1 MVIKSLS
8 RKLLILALLL
18 VPTIAWADTTDNT
31 TYNSGSYGDCNYGS
45 CLITLSSDGAVSLDT
60 TPTQAGSCTI
70 ASNDVSVLTDSTAG
84 YSVQLASSTTDTNLV
99 NGSSTI
105 ATSSGTAASPAILNP
120 NAWGW
125 RIDGFSG
132 FGSGP
137 TSAQSNITAPISSF
151 AGVPASNVTPA
162 TIKTSGSAANP
173 AVVTRV
179 WYALCADISVLNGTY
194 TSQVTYTATT
204 N

>member
-1 MVIKSLS
+1 MRLARS
-8 RKLLILALLL
+8 LLIASLLLFLPTLAL
-18 VPTIAWADTTDNT
+18 ADTTDNT
-31 TYNSGSYGDCNYGS
+31 NYGSGSYGDCNYGS
-45 CLITLSSDGAVSLDT
+45 CSITLSSSGAVALDV
-60 TPTQAGSCTI
+60 TPTQSGSCSI
-70 ASNDVSVLTDSTAG
+70 ASDDVSVLTDSTSG
-84 YSVQLASSTTDTNLV
+84 YNVQLASSTTNTNLV

-105 ATSSGTAASPAILNP
+105 TTASGTAASPSILSP

-125 RIDGFSG
+125 RVDGLSG

-151 AGVPASNVTPA
+151 AGVPASNASPT
-162 TIKTSGSAANP
+162 TIKSSSSAANP
-173 AVVTRV
+173 AVITTV

-194 TSQVTYTATT
+194 TTQVTYTATT

>member
-1 MVIKSLS
+1 MRLRRS
-8 RKLLILALLL
+8 LLILIIVL
-18 VPTIAWADTTDNT
+18 VPSIARANTTDST
-31 TYNSGSYGDCNYGS
+31 TYGSGNYGDCNYGS
-45 CLITLSSDGAVSLDT
+45 CSITLSSGGAVNLDI
-60 TPTQAGSCTI
+60 TPTQTGKCSI
-70 ASNDVSVLTDSTAG
+70 ASDVVSVLTDSTSG
-84 YSVQLASSTTDTNLV
+84 YTVQLASSTTSTDLE
-99 NGSSTI
+99 NGASTI

-162 TIKTSGSAANP
+162 TIKTSSSPANP
-173 AVVTRV
+173 AVDTMV
-179 WYALCADISVLNGTY
+179 WYGLCADTSVLNGTY
-194 TSQVTYTATT
+194 TTQVTYTATT

>member
-1 MVIKSLS
+1 MRLLRSLAIAI
-8 RKLLILALLL
+8 LIFVPSIAL
-18 VPTIAWADTTDNT
+18 ADTTDNT
-31 TYNSGSYGDCNYGS
+31 TYGSGNYGDCNYGS
-45 CLITLSSDGAVSLDT
+45 CSITLSSGGAVNLDI
-60 TPTQAGSCTI
+60 TPTQSGKCSI
-70 ASNDVSVLTDSTAG
+70 ASDVVSVLTDSTSG
-84 YSVQLASSTTDTNLV
+84 YTVQLASSTTDTNLV
-99 NGSSTI
+99 NGASNI

-162 TIKTSGSAANP
+162 TIKTSSSAANP
-173 AVVTRV
+173 AVDTTV
-179 WYALCADISVLNGTY
+179 WYGLCADTSVLNGTY
-194 TSQVTYTATT
+194 TTQVTYTATT

>member
-1 MVIKSLS
+1 MIRLP
-8 RKLLILALLL
+8 RKLLIAALILLPATALAN
-18 VPTIAWADTTDNT
+18 TTDST
-31 TYNSGSYGDCNYGS
+31 SYGAGSYGDCNYGS
-45 CLITLSSDGAVSLDT
+45 CSITLSSDGAVNLDI
-60 TPTQAGSCTI
+60 TPTQVGACSI
-70 ASNDVSVLTDSTAG
+70 ASDAVSVLTDSTAG

-105 ATSSGTAASPAILNP
+105 ATSSGSAASPAIMNP

-125 RIDGFSG
+125 RIDGYSG

-151 AGVPASNVTPA
+151 AGVPASNAAPA
-162 TIKTSGSAANP
+162 TIQSSNSAANP
-173 AVVTRV
+173 AVTTTV
-179 WYALCADISVLNGTY
+179 WYGLCADTSVLNGTY
-194 TSQVTYTATT
+194 TTQVTYTATT